1 MNIEVT
7 DDLLRQLTLGWAAD
21 LRSRYPLEPEKPHRF
36 SRRYRR
42 KMERLCREAEREGPR
57 LQSGRH
63 WSTRAAVALLAA
75 VLGTTVAMAAVY
87 HFRMVRVDHKKYSN
101 IHYEQVEDGYVPG
114 EFVAYHITYIPEGFT
129 QTQDRTTGTEHQE
142 TYVNVEGKGIRLRQ
156 LRIDIADLDIDTEKV
171 KPVEILL
178 NGTQRVWY
186 LGNQSIKTIY
196 WDDGVYFFS
205 VSGHVSKEEL
215 VKIAESVSKK

>member
-1 MNIEVT
+1 
-7 DDLLRQLTLGWAAD
+7 
-21 LRSRYPLEPEKPHRF
+21 
-36 SRRYRR
+36 
-42 KMERLCREAEREGPR
+42 MERLCREAEREGPR
-57 LQSGRH
+57 SQGGFH
-63 WSTRAAVALLAA
+63 WSTRTAAALLAA

-87 HFRMVRVDHKKYSN
+87 HFRMVRVDHEKYSN
-101 IHYEQVEDGYVPG
+101 IRYEQVEDGYIPG

-186 LGNQSIKTIY
+186 LGNQSIKVVCRVCLYRPAPVLLRTFRTDTGWLNQPCFRTRYAGISRY
-196 WDDGVYFFS
+196 R
-205 VSGHVSKEEL
+205 
-215 VKIAESVSKK
+215 AA